1 MKIITKAEFEEIK
14 DQGVL
19 VVDFFANWCGPCK
32 MVGPVL
38 EELSKEY
45 EGKATIVKVDV
56 DQEQELAAQ
65 FNVMTIPTIILFKDG
80 QKLKQVVGFQPKAQL
95 AAFIDSAL

>member
-1 MKIITKAEFEEIK
+1 MNTITKAEFEQIK
-14 DQGVL
+14 DKGVL

-32 MVGPVL
+32 MVAPVL

-45 EGKATIVKVDV
+45 EGRATIVKVDV

-80 QKLKQVVGFQPKAQL
+80 QMLKQVVGFQPKPQL

>member
-1 MKIITKAEFEEIK
+1 MKIITKAEFEQMK
-14 DQGVL
+14 DQGVF

-38 EELSKEY
+38 EELAKEY
-45 EGKATIVKVDV
+45 EGRATIVKVDV

-65 FNVMTIPTIILFKDG
+65 FNIMTIPTIIVFKEG
-80 QKLKQVVGFQPKAQL
+80 KMLKQVVGFQPKPQL
-95 AAFIDSAL
+95 AALIDKAL